1 MAQFN
6 VDAHLSDGKRLEW
19 LALADTGE
27 RPNAV
32 LQQVKQAA
40 ISKFGGVVSS
50 KRWEVVEKSDGYVV
64 VIMVA

>member
-19 LALADTGE
+19 LALADAGE
-27 RPNAV
+27 RPDAV

-40 ISKFGGVVSS
+40 INKFGGVVSS
-50 KRWEVVEKSDGYVV
+50 KRWEAVEKSNGYVV